1 MIDLVV
7 AYFMVAVILLAVL
20 RFHPQG
26 MEEDLLADAFVATAW
41 GPVALFMGAV
51 LALARPPR

>member
-1 MIDLVV
+1 VTDLIV
-7 AYFMVAVILLAVL
+7 AYFMVATIFLAVL

-26 MEEDLLADAFVATAW
+26 MEEDLLADACVAAAW

-51 LALARPPR
+51 LAFARPR

>member
-1 MIDLVV
+1 MDFVT
-7 AYFMVAVILLAVL
+7 AYFMLAAIFLAVL

-26 MEEDLLADAFVATAW
+26 MEEDLLADAVVATAW

-51 LALARPPR
+51 LALARPQR